1 MGTRDAKSLWEI
13 CSILSIPPSFQ
24 NQQAPQLPN
33 PNPQLSLPFPQQ
45 QPSQQ
50 NTNPQLMLPYQQ
62 KTNQLPAQPLPN
74 PNNKNPQNTY
84 MVEGKQF
91 PTYMIV
97 PVNDVQLRSG
107 RVFEKPSIDIQE
119 QDTAEEDSLQVN
131 KGSEEESLQN
141 SKNSKRKRKANI
153 HNSYS

>member
-1 MGTRDAKSLWEI
+1 MNLQTPPNWNPWQQPWPQHQNPYQPWVQGMQNPYGRFAQFYQY
-13 CSILSIPPSFQ
+13 PPSFQ

-84 MVEGKQF
+84 MVEGQQF

-97 PVNDVQLRSG
+97 PLNDVQLRSG
-107 RVFEKPSIDIQE
+107 RVLEKPSIDIQE
-119 QDTAEEDSLQVN
+119 QDTSEEDFSSSQ
-131 KGSEEESLQN
+131 
-141 SKNSKRKRKANI
+141 
-153 HNSYS
+153 